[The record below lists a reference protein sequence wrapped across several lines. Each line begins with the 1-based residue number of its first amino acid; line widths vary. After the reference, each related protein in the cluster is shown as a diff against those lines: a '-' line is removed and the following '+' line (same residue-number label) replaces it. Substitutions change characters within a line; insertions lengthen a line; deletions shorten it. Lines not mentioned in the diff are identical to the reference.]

1 MGIVKG
7 GILGTVVQK
16 VANVVF
22 QKWKSL
28 NTVREKVDPANPRT
42 PKQVFQRDRFSFVT
56 TFGRLI
62 NDNVILPFWHYL
74 STGFTTAWNEFFSTN
89 IPLQPV
95 FVDDV
100 TLFLPDFSLVIA
112 ARGLLEP
119 AAVSGSPDYATAT
132 GQVSIGWINTIIGNG
147 LDSDIVR
154 LLVVDEE
161 NGIAFINPIDDAV
174 RVDGTLLMNI
184 GAGRTAANLHAYLF
198 LHRGEGSEIEV
209 SNSEYSTLSAS

>member
-7 GILGTVVQK
+7 GILGKVTQK

-42 PKQVFQRDRFSFVT
+42 PKQVFQRDRFSFIT
-56 TFGRLI
+56 TLGRLI
-62 NDNVILPFWHYL
+62 NDSVILPFWNYL
-74 STGFTTAWNEFFSTN
+74 ATGFTTAWNEFFSTN

-100 TLFLPDFSLVIA
+100 TPFLPDFSDVVA
-112 ARGLLEP
+112 TEGLLEP
-119 AAVSGSPDYATAT
+119 AAVSGTPNYNPAT
-132 GQVSIGWINTIIGNG
+132 GDAQFDTLTTIIGNG
-147 LDSDIVR
+147 LATDILR
-154 LLVVDEE
+154 LVIVDEE
-161 NGIAFINPIDDAV
+161 NGVAFINAVDDV
-174 RVDGTLLMNI
+174 TRTDGGVTLAI
-184 GAGRTAANLHAYLF
+184 GAGRTAANLHAYSF

-209 SNSEYSTLSAS
+209 SNSVYSVLVAV